1 MFHRHLSA
9 FVRPNQV
16 DVLRSREIMKPFMDQ
31 CRILNDKLIEDFE
44 KDGVDPLHIIKEK
57 ITFERGKKMRYI
69 ENIMKCLSG

>member
-1 MFHRHLSA
+1 MR
-9 FVRPNQV
+9 
-16 DVLRSREIMKPFMDQ
+16 PFMDQ

-44 KDGVDPLHIIKEK
+44 RDGVDPLNIIKEK